1 MKKRALISV
10 YDKTQITPFANQLND
25 LGFEIISTG
34 GTAQLLRESGVP
46 VRNVS
51 DITGFPE
58 MLDGRV
64 KTLHP
69 LIHGGIL
76 ANRNKESHMSD
87 MKKLNVGTIDIVVV
101 NLYPFKE
108 TVSRKDA
115 TMTDAI
121 ENIDIGGPTLLRAA
135 AKNFEFVLPICDPS
149 DYDWIISELI
159 TNGSVSF
166 QKRLKLA
173 RKAFEHTAKYDAV
186 IAEYFS
192 KISQSDEILPQTIV
206 LCLNKEKD
214 LRYGENP
221 HQKAALYREVEE
233 TYAKIEQLNGKEL
246 SFNNINDIDAAISI
260 IREFTEPC
268 AVAVKHTN
276 PCGVA
281 CGKDIKDA
289 FLKAYKAD
297 PVSIFGGIV
306 ALNQCVNEETAEE
319 LTKIFLEVIIA
330 PDYTKKGLEILS
342 KKRNL
347 RILKSDFSACARSL
361 DIRVTQSGILV
372 QQPDLEDY
380 SSLTVV
386 TQREPTVEEMK
397 DLEFA
402 WKVVKHAKS
411 NAIVLAK
418 DLVTLGIG
426 AGQANRIW
434 PTEHCVSVAGKNAKG
449 SVLASD
455 GFLPFPDVVQKAAQA
470 GVTAVIQPGGSIRDA
485 ESIKAADENGIAMVF
500 TNYRH
505 FKH

>member
-10 YDKTQITPFANQLND
+10 YDKSQIIPFANQLNE

-34 GTAQLLRESGVP
+34 GTAQLLRENDVP
-46 VRNVS
+46 VTNVS
-51 DITGFPE
+51 DVTEFPE
-58 MLDGRV
+58 MLNGRV

-69 LIHGGIL
+69 FIHAGIL
-76 ANRNKESHMSD
+76 ADRNKESHMSD
-87 MKKLNVGTIDIVVV
+87 MKKLNIGTIDIVVV

-108 TVSRKDA
+108 TVSRKDV
-115 TMTDAI
+115 TMADAI

-135 AKNFEFVLPICDPS
+135 AKNFEFVLPICDPG
-149 DYDWIISELI
+149 DYNWIVSELAS
-159 TNGSVSF
+159 NGSVSF

-186 IAEYFS
+186 IARYFS
-192 KISQSDEILPQTIV
+192 EIDQTGEIFPQTII

-221 HQKAALYREVEE
+221 HQKAALYREIKE
-233 TYAKIEQLNGKEL
+233 TYAETEQLSGKEL
-246 SFNNINDIDAAISI
+246 SFNNISDIEAAINI
-260 IREFTEPC
+260 VREFTEPC

-276 PCGVA
+276 PCGAA

-289 FLKAYKAD
+289 FMKAYRAD

-306 ALNQCVNEETAEE
+306 ALNRCVDEEIAEE
-319 LTKIFLEVIIA
+319 LSKIFLEVIVA

-347 RILKSDFSACARSL
+347 RILKSDFSSCVCSL
-361 DIRVTQSGILV
+361 DIRVTQNGILV

-386 TQREPTVEEMK
+386 TQREPTIEEMR

-411 NAIVLAK
+411 NAIVLVK
-418 DLVTLGIG
+418 DLATLGIG
-426 AGQANRIW
+426 AGQPNRIW
-434 PTEHCVSVAGKNAKG
+434 PTEHCISVAGKDARG

-455 GFLPFPDVVQKAAQA
+455 GFLPFPDVVQKAAEA
-470 GVTAVIQPGGSIRDA
+470 GVTAVIQPGGSIRDT
-485 ESIKAADENGIAMVF
+485 ESIKAANESGIAMVF